1 MDSNIPW
8 CSVIPVFVVAR
19 NMRFNR
25 LSFVILVLSM
35 SATSL
40 FAGPGPQS
48 KKRAPFAGQTLEAT
62 KEAVPSGDLSF
73 SYKFEGP
80 RFYLRI
86 IEIDLGSTGTGEL
99 RFTRGESDEVLD
111 SKVSLQPGTI
121 ARIRQLFELSDFLGS
136 ETAIQDKRDMSH
148 LGWITIGAKQGL
160 RERKV
165 RYNFT
170 TNPHIKELQDIFLGI
185 AWQEI
190 ALFDIDN
197 AERYQPL
204 DLPKQLE
211 ILEND
216 LKLERI
222 AEPTRI
228 IAPLKEIASDV
239 SQPLI
244 ARNQAKRI
252 VDAINQGKFKSPVKK

>member
-1 MDSNIPW
+1 MDLNNPW
-8 CSVIPVFVVAR
+8 CSDHPCFGCSSV
-19 NMRFNR
+19 MRFNR
-25 LSFVILVLSM
+25 LPSVLLVLSLAA
-35 SATSL
+35 SSL
-40 FAGPGPQS
+40 FAAQ
-48 KKRAPFAGQTLEAT
+48 KLESIKGA
-62 KEAVPSGDLSF
+62 SSSDSDLSF

-80 RFYLRI
+80 RFYLKV
-86 IEIDLGSTGTGEL
+86 IEIDLGSNGTGGL

-111 SKVSLQPGTI
+111 CKVNLQPGTI
-121 ARIRQLFELSDFLGS
+121 ARIRQLYELSDFLGT
-136 ETAIQDKRDMSH
+136 ETSYQDKRDMSH
-148 LGWITIGAKQGL
+148 LGWITIGAKRGE

-165 RYNFT
+165 RYNYT
-170 TNPHIKELQDIFLGI
+170 TNAHIKELQEIFLGI

-216 LKLERI
+216 LGLERI
-222 AEPTRI
+222 AEPTRV
-228 IAPLKEIASDV
+228 IAPLKEISVDE

-244 ARNQAKRI
+244 ARNHAKRI
-252 VDAINQGKFKSPVKK
+252 IEAINKGKFKSPVKR

>member
-1 MDSNIPW
+1 
-8 CSVIPVFVVAR
+8 
-19 NMRFNR
+19 MRFYR
-25 LSFVILVLSM
+25 LPVVLLM
-35 SATSL
+35 LALAPHSL
-40 FAGPGPQS
+40 FADHNPQT
-48 KKRAPFAGQTLEAT
+48 KKSTSFAGQKLEAI
-62 KEAVPSGDLSF
+62 KETPSGSDLSF

-86 IEIDLGSTGTGEL
+86 IEIDLGSSGTGEL

-111 SKVSLQPGTI
+111 SKVNLQPGTI

-148 LGWITIGAKQGL
+148 LGWITIGAKEGS

-216 LKLERI
+216 LRLERI
-222 AEPTRI
+222 AEPTRV

-252 VDAINQGKFKSPVKK
+252 VDAINQGKYKSPVKK